1 MRITASRLDISPDCG
16 QLSRDEQVSL
26 VRTMPETLAGH
37 VTALF
42 LYEGAEVIDL
52 SRVATLIAPTAQ
64 ARLSPK
70 ATTPSYV
77 QYRQPPLTIDG
88 EAMGLPEAMG
98 FRVRFKLYD
107 YGVVSVALV
116 RPLPPTWP
124 ELLERGLAWQDDG
137 QLAVTADTLCR
148 DLVTRVSAAMTAPR
162 TEFVAEDYLVFTL
175 TAVPGGASADTLLE
189 QHGHDI
195 ARLLRGEKDTLS
207 REEREEV
214 LRHHIS
220 YLECDLVVPTWNAAF
235 VYDTETGGQAAVEI
249 LEFANSQLVEFRYY
263 DELLD
268 RQLERIYADLQRP
281 SWFKGW
287 FGRRYTRSAQQVHAL
302 FIDVNEL
309 TDRAENALKFAGDVY
324 TARLFTLTGVRLGL
338 DHWKANVR
346 DKLKTLDDI
355 YRFAVEQTAMARG
368 ETLEIMIVA
377 ILIFELARALWK

>member
-1 MRITASRLDISPDCG
+1 
-16 QLSRDEQVSL
+16 
-26 VRTMPETLAGH
+26 MPEHLTGH

-42 LYEGAEVIDL
+42 LYEAAEIIDL
-52 SRVATLIAPTAQ
+52 KRVAQLIAPTVQ

-77 QYRQPPLTIDG
+77 QYREPPLTIGGDVIG
-88 EAMGLPEAMG
+88 VADALG

-107 YGVVSVALV
+107 YGVISVALF
-116 RPLPPTWP
+116 RSLPDSWP
-124 ELLERGLAWQDDG
+124 ELIERGLAWQDDPR
-137 QLAVTADTLCR
+137 LASTAESMCR
-148 DLVTRVSAAMTAPR
+148 DLVNRLSSAMTAPR
-162 TEFVAEDYLVFTL
+162 TQFVAEDYIVFSL
-175 TAVPGGASADTLLE
+175 IAAAGAPTAETLLE

-195 ARLLRGEKDTLS
+195 ARLLRSERETLS

-214 LRHHIS
+214 LRHRIS

-235 VYDTETGGQAAVEI
+235 VYDTESGGQAAVEI

-268 RQLERIYADLQRP
+268 HELGRIYADLQRP
-281 SWFKGW
+281 GWFKGW
-287 FGRRYTRSAQQVHAL
+287 SRRYTRSAQQVHAL

-324 TARLFTLTGVRLGL
+324 TARLFTLAGLRLGL

-355 YRFAVEQTAMARG
+355 YRFAVEQTALARG

-377 ILIFELARALWK
+377 ILIFELVLFFMGIMR

>member
-1 MRITASRLDISPDCG
+1 
-16 QLSRDEQVSL
+16 
-26 VRTMPETLAGH
+26 MPERLAGQ

-42 LYEGAEVIDL
+42 LYEAAEVINL
-52 SRVATLIAPTAQ
+52 ATVPTLIAPTAE

-77 QYRQPPLTIDG
+77 QYRQPPLTLHGDAI
-88 EAMGLPEAMG
+88 GLHDAMG

-107 YGVVSVALV
+107 YGVISVALV
-116 RPLPPTWP
+116 RPLPDSWP
-124 ELLERGLAWQDDG
+124 ELIERALAWQDDPR
-137 QLAVTADTLCR
+137 LAATSESLCR
-148 DLVTRVSAAMTAPR
+148 DLVSRLSSAMTAPR
-162 TEFVAEDYLVFTL
+162 TQFVAEDYVVYAV
-175 TAVPGGASADTLLE
+175 TAADGGPPADLLIE

-195 ARLLRGEKDTLS
+195 ARLLRGERESLS
-207 REEREEV
+207 RQEREEV
-214 LRHHIS
+214 LRHRLS

-235 VYDTETGGQAAVEI
+235 VYDTESGGQAAVEI

-268 RQLERIYADLQRP
+268 RELERIYADLQRP

-287 FGRRYTRSAQQVHAL
+287 FGRRYTRPAQQVHAL

-324 TARLFTLTGVRLGL
+324 TARLFTLTGIRLGL
-338 DHWKANVR
+338 DHWKANVS

-368 ETLEIMIVA
+368 ETLEIMIVL
-377 ILIFELARALWK
+377 ILVFELVLFFMGIMK

>member
-1 MRITASRLDISPDCG
+1 MS
-16 QLSRDEQVSL
+16 EN
-26 VRTMPETLAGH
+26 LAGH
-37 VTALF
+37 VTVLF
-42 LYEGAEVIDL
+42 LYEAAEVIDL
-52 SRVATLIAPTAQ
+52 TTVGKLIAPAAQ

-77 QYRQPPLTIDG
+77 QYRQAPLTIDG
-88 EAMGLPEAMG
+88 EAIGLADAQG

-107 YGVVSVALV
+107 YGVISVALF
-116 RPLPPTWP
+116 RPLPSSWP
-124 ELLERGLAWQDDG
+124 ELIERALGWQEDPRLAS
-137 QLAVTADTLCR
+137 TAEALCR
-148 DLVTRVSAAMTAPR
+148 DLVGRLSSAMTAPR
-162 TEFVAEDYLVFTL
+162 TQFVAEDYLVFAL
-175 TAVPGGASADTLLE
+175 TAGPGSPSADRLVE
-189 QHGHDI
+189 EHGHDI
-195 ARLLRGEKDTLS
+195 ARLLRAERESLS
-207 REEREEV
+207 RQEREEV
-214 LRHHIS
+214 LRHRIS

-235 VYDTETGGQAAVEI
+235 VYDTESGGQAAIEI

-263 DELLD
+263 DERLD
-268 RQLERIYADLQRP
+268 RELERIYADLQRP

-324 TARLFTLTGVRLGL
+324 TARLFTLTGLRLGL

-368 ETLEIMIVA
+368 ETLEIMIVL
-377 ILIFELARALWK
+377 ILVFELVLFFMGIMR